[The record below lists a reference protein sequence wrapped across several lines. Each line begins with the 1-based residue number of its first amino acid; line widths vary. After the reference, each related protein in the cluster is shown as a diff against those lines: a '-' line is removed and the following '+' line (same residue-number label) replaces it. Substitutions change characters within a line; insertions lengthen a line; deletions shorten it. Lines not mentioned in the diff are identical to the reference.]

1 MSVIAILRQL
11 PLHLLLCANWSCRIR
26 FQPMRPESAF
36 LLLVSTLA
44 SVGFAQTMKAD
55 QVGYIYCTSDK
66 PERSVPVF
74 LGPCMNHRV
83 GNFACGH
90 KIGVVAHSGA
100 AVKVITSAGSTVFVN
115 SDVVSQKADEL
126 IPVDVEVEPAPEC
139 KVKVAE
145 ADPTKNRGPR
155 GVFTPD
161 PNFPRHRNR
170 NEGSVVLGLMVGID
184 GHAHDIKVEGSLG
197 KDYDE
202 AAIEAVR
209 QWRFEPALRDGQPAA
224 VHVDVTLDFRHYT
237 Y

>member
-1 MSVIAILRQL
+1 MRPQSVC
-11 PLHLLLCANWSCRIR
+11 LLLFSI
-26 FQPMRPESAF
+26 
-36 LLLVSTLA
+36 LT
-44 SVGFAQTMKAD
+44 SVGFAQTKKAD
-55 QVGYIYCTSDK
+55 QVGYIYCPSDK

-83 GNFACGH
+83 GNFDCGH

-100 AVKVITSAGSTVFVN
+100 AVKVITSAGSTVFVS
-115 SDVVSQKADEL
+115 SDVVSQKVDEL

-139 KVKVAE
+139 NVKVAE
-145 ADPTKNRGPR
+145 PDPTKNRGPR

-161 PNFPRHRNR
+161 PHFPRHRNR
-170 NEGSVVLGLMVGID
+170 STGSVLLGLTVGTD
-184 GHAHDIKVEGSLG
+184 GRPHDIKVEGSLG

-202 AAIEAVR
+202 AAIDAVR